1 MSNPYSAYKKQSVS
15 TMTPVEVVIKLYS
28 ETERQLAIGVSAI
41 ESKDIKKAHESLMK
55 AQELLGALRGSLDMD
70 IPISNNLDQLYDFFQ
85 RSAANANLNK
95 DAEHAEELKKIMPRA
110 KWCDTLI
117 CVPACNIQTAAKAF
131 KDLRISV
138 ITTKRAYDEL
148 EADGFLY
155 TVAGKGCFVAEKN
168 LDLIREQKLKELED
182 HLDAAVELAAQ
193 CGVSALELMEMLRI
207 LLKEE
212 EPHV

>member
-55 AQELLGALRGSLDMD
+55 AQELLGALRGSLD

-95 DAEHAEELKKIMPRA
+95 DAEHAEELKKIIPMIA
-110 KWCDTLI
+110 
-117 CVPACNIQTAAKAF
+117 
-131 KDLRISV
+131 DLRDAFTQISQM
-138 ITTKRAYDEL
+138 T
-148 EADGFLY
+148 
-155 TVAGKGCFVAEKN
+155 
-168 LDLIREQKLKELED
+168 
-182 HLDAAVELAAQ
+182 
-193 CGVSALELMEMLRI
+193 
-207 LLKEE
+207 KEE
-212 EPHV
+212 IEAQAKGHKK